1 MNAPAKLTTNW
12 FPEEERAFATMVGTN
27 CVISGIVV
35 GFVFPAVFVP
45 HFSDSTVYTPDEL

>member
-27 CVISGIVV
+27 CIIGGIVV
-35 GFVFPAVFVP
+35 GFAFPAVFVD
-45 HFSDSTVYTPDEL
+45 HFDDSVDYTPDQL